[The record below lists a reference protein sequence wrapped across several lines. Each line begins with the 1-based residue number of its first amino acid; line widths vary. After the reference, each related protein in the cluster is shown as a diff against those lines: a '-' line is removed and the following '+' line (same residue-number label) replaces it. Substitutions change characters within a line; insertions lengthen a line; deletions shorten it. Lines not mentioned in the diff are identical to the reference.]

1 MRKIVFDEKTI
12 SEIIEFAKEHPFME
26 CCNKFTLKPDTLHRL
41 EREYEFKAMRVSHI
55 TPKEFSEDEIATIL
69 YLFEVEKVSIQN
81 IARTIH
87 AKSVRVAEF
96 LKSRYPQEVI
106 DKRTSDLK
114 RVSKLGDKNPMCGKC
129 GKDHHNYI
137 GQVSDGKGYLM
148 MLRPDWYTGRKH
160 SKHVFVHS
168 VVMCE
173 HIGLTEIPKGF
184 VVHHIDGN
192 KLNNDIDNLA
202 LLTNGAHSKLHQ
214 MQLKMGK
221 MQRLGKAV
229 GSNPETPDN
238 N

>member
-12 SEIIEFAKEHPFME
+12 SEIIEFAKAHSLME
-26 CCNKFTLKPDTLHRL
+26 CCNRFTLSPDVMKRL
-41 EREYEFKAMRVSHI
+41 ERDYGFKAQRVSAI
-55 TPKEFSEDEIATIL
+55 KPKEFSEEEISIIVH
-69 YLFEVEKVSIQN
+69 LFETEKVSVN
-81 IARTIH
+81 DIAKQVHSRYD
-87 AKSVRVAEF
+87 RVMEF
-96 LKSRYPQEVI
+96 LKTRYSQEII
-106 DKRTSDLK
+106 DKRNSDLK
-114 RVSKLGDKNPMCGKC
+114 RVSKLCEKNPMHGKY
-129 GKDHHNYI
+129 GELHHNYV
-137 GQVSDGKGYLM
+137 GQVSDGRGYLM
-148 MLRPDWYTGRKH
+148 MLKPDWYTGRKH

-173 HIGLTEIPKGF
+173 HIGITEIPKGF

-202 LLTNGAHSKLHQ
+202 LLTNSAHSKLHQ

-238 N
+238 D